1 MKKYIIS
8 TLVTFLLTSSISILL
23 TIYFYNSDIRKM
35 NIENQKLETCYK
47 LSETKKKIKYESSC
61 ITGTGNID
69 NDGCIGYQNTD
80 SIIEEYKN
88 DLKKCLINSKE

>member
-8 TLVTFLLTSSISILL
+8 ILVTFFLTSSISILL
-23 TIYFYNSDIRKM
+23 TIYFYNSDMKKM
-35 NIENQKLETCYK
+35 NIENKKLENCYK
-47 LSETKKKIKYESSC
+47 LAETKKKIKYKSSC
-61 ITGTGNID
+61 ITGTGSID
-69 NDGCIGYQNTD
+69 NDGCIGYLNTD